1 MCCHRRSCNRPIFF
15 HLQTRH
21 HLALR
26 VLQTQA
32 QNQFLGEAIQGLVI
46 VTTPFNSPSFTNSA
60 SVTASSVAASFV
72 AASLIITTSVADMLA
87 VEPSFALA
95 SVTVASSWGPSWV
108 AGTFEASLLLIL
120 RRERR
125 ADHSSS

>member
-21 HLALR
+21 HLTLR

-32 QNQFLGEAIQGLVI
+32 RNPFLGEAIQGLVI
-46 VTTPFNSPSFTNSA
+46 VASPKPPSALASA
-60 SVTASSVAASFV
+60 SVTASSAAASFV
-72 AASLIITTSVADMLA
+72 AASLIIATSVADMLA

-108 AGTFEASLLLIL
+108 TST
-120 RRERR
+120 
-125 ADHSSS
+125 